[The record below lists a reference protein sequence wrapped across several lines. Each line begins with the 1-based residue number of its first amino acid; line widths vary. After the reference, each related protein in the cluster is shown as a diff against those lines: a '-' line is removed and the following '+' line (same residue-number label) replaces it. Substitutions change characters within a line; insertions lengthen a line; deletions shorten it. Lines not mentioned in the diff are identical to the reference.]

1 MLRLHASNS
10 NPDVYDIEVND
21 QTTGAFGTMPQ
32 EPQNPGK
39 CVKPDH
45 AIQLNCGEMCTRA
58 SYKTTRTRENFNNQ
72 GIKMILLSGEV

>member
-1 MLRLHASNS
+1 MLA
-10 NPDVYDIEVND
+10 I
-21 QTTGAFGTMPQ
+21 QTLMYIILKEMIKPTGTFGTMPQ

-45 AIQLNCGEMCTRA
+45 AIQLNCGEMRTRA